1 MSNLR
6 KRLSKWFLD
15 TAKKLDESTVYDN
28 CTTIQL
34 PSSTQPIIMYDTYHI
49 EKIHAQ
55 HMMSDATLDAYR
67 HNVSLNVN
75 EMIKHRLVDEISK
88 IIYDS
93 HKDDIKETS
102 HADSPY
108 NESTVFSLDVYVCKP
123 QKKESLL

>member
-1 MSNLR
+1 MSKLR
-6 KRLSKWFLD
+6 EKLSKWFFD
-15 TAKKLDESTVYDN
+15 TAKKLDEKTVMDN
-28 CTTIQL
+28 SFVI
-34 PSSTQPIIMYDTYHI
+34 PPSTQPIIMYDEYHI

-55 HMMSDATLDAYR
+55 HMIGNATLDAYR
-67 HNVSLNVN
+67 HNVSLNVD

-88 IIYDS
+88 MIYDS

-108 NESTVFSLDVYVCKP
+108 NESTIFSLDVYVCKP